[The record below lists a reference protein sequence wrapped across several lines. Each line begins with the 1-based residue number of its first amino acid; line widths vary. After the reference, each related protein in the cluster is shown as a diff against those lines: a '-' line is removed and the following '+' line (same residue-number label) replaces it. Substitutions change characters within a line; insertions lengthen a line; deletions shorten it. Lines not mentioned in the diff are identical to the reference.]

1 MSFEFQVESHLSDKQ
16 LNNQSVSL
24 VIPRLAR
31 DRIHNVMYYKVNL
44 HPVAM
49 RGDNV
54 KQLSKLIVR
63 DLGTLKDRSINATH
77 VLGGFEFKCILMKLV
92 ELRPTWDQ
100 LQVLLQEKEVSF
112 SNKYIV
118 ALVLTYLR
126 IQYYYLQDESDLAKS
141 IVGVFKMYMCDY
153 RKMKSVSLDMDC
165 WSPSQS
171 VTVCIVHTDELVDWL
186 TTKDEIWGI
195 PLGKCQWCQNLDQD
209 DSSSEESSCES
220 EDDD

>member
-1 MSFEFQVESHLSDKQ
+1 MSFEFHVESYLSSKQ

-49 RGDNV
+49 RGDTL
-54 KQLSKLIVR
+54 KQLINIIVR
-63 DLGTLKDRSINATH
+63 DFGTLKDQSVNATH

-100 LQVLLQEKEVSF
+100 LQVLLQEGESGF

-141 IVGVFKMYMCDY
+141 IVGIFKMYICDY
-153 RKMKSVSLDMDC
+153 RKMKSVALDMDC

-171 VTVCIVHTDELVDWL
+171 VSVCIVHTDELVDWL
-186 TTKDEIWGI
+186 VTRDEVWGF
-195 PLGKCQWCQNLDQD
+195 PLGKCQWCQGLDR
-209 DSSSEESSCES
+209 DSSSSGESSSES
-220 EDDD
+220 DEED

>member
-1 MSFEFQVESHLSDKQ
+1 MSFEFHVESHLSSKQ

-49 RGDNV
+49 RGDTI
-54 KQLSKLIVR
+54 KQLIKLMVR
-63 DLGTLKDRSINATH
+63 DLGTLKDQSVNATH
-77 VLGGFEFKCILMKLV
+77 VLGGFEFKCILMRLV

-100 LQVLLQEKEVSF
+100 LQVLLREEELSF

-141 IVGVFKMYMCDY
+141 IVGVFKMYIGDY
-153 RKMKSVSLDMDC
+153 RKMKSVALDMDC

-171 VTVCIVHTDELVDWL
+171 VSVCIVHTDELVDWL
-186 TTKDEIWGI
+186 VTKDEIWGF
-195 PLGKCQWCQNLDQD
+195 PLGKCQWCQCLDQD
-209 DSSSEESSCES
+209 DSSSEDSSS
-220 EDDD
+220 EED